1 MIRPACA
8 THNNLEVIIRMA
20 VSLRLRRLEYQLLIS
35 AYGIAKFLGPLID
48 TVFHSPLRSQRV
60 AEDVSSQM
68 DKHNLVGQLC
78 AVVGE
83 RYVLIEKEDVIVY
96 EQDGS
101 IFQVMPE
108 IVVLPGNVEQVA
120 AVVKAAKQAGVPIIP
135 RGSGTG
141 LAGGAVPAEG
151 GIVLS
156 LARLDRIL
164 RIDLE
169 NGLAIVE
176 PGVIN
181 LDITKAVANDGF
193 FYAPDPSSQAAC
205 SIGGNV
211 ANNSGGPHTLAYG
224 VTTNHVLGLEIVLD
238 DGQIVWLGG
247 AVPDAPGYDLRG
259 VFVGSEGTMG
269 VVTKVIVKLMR
280 NRESVRTLLAIYD
293 RMDDATRAVV
303 EITGAGIIPAA
314 LEIMDRTTIEAVESS
329 APLGFPRD
337 AEAVLL
343 VEVEGLREQT
353 ERSMQLAHA
362 ICEQSGAREVRVARD
377 ETERQRLWKGR
388 KGAFG
393 AMGAL
398 APNYYVN
405 DGVVPRSQLP
415 EIMRRVAAISK
426 QFDLR
431 IANVFHAGDGNL
443 HPNILFDMRTPGELD
458 RVIEAGAAILSACV
472 ELGGSITGEH
482 GVGIEKKAYI
492 GLLFNDADLEAMTR
506 VRTALDP
513 DGRFNPA
520 KLFPSPAGCGE
531 ARRQPAQIPAGLW
544 I

>member
-1 MIRPACA
+1 MSRNALV
-8 THNNLEVIIRMA
+8 NE
-20 VSLRLRRLEYQLLIS
+20 LRAI
-35 AYGIAKFLGPLID
+35 
-48 TVFHSPLRSQRV
+48 
-60 AEDVSSQM
+60 
-68 DKHNLVGQLC
+68 VG
-78 AVVGE
+78 AH
-83 RYVLIEKEDVIVY
+83 YVLVEKEDVIVY

-108 IVVLPGNVEQVA
+108 IVVVPGNVDEVA
-120 AVVKAAKQAGVPIIP
+120 EVVKAAQRASVPIVP

-141 LAGGAVPAEG
+141 LAGGSVPAEG

-164 RIDLE
+164 KIDLQ
-169 NGLAIVE
+169 NRIAVVE

-181 LDITKAVANDGF
+181 LDVTKAVAQDGF

-205 SIGGNV
+205 SVGGNV

-224 VTTNHVLGLEIVLD
+224 VTTNHVLGIEVVLD
-238 DGQIVWLGG
+238 DGQIIWLGG
-247 AVPDAPGYDLRG
+247 EVPDTPGYDLCG

-269 VVTKVIVKLMR
+269 IVTKVAVRLMQK
-280 NRESVRTLLAIYD
+280 RESVRTLLAIFD
-293 RMDDATRAVV
+293 QMDAATQTVV
-303 EITGAGIIPAA
+303 DITAAGIIPAA
-314 LEIMDRTTIEAVESS
+314 LEMMDRTTIEAIERG
-329 APLGFPRD
+329 APVGLPRD
-337 AEAVLL
+337 AEAVLI
-343 VEVEGLREQT
+343 VEIEGLREHT
-353 ERSMQLAHA
+353 ERAVNLAQA
-362 ICEQSGAREVRVARD
+362 ICQRDGAREARVARD
-377 ETERQRLWKGR
+377 ETERQLLWKGR

-398 APNYYVN
+398 APNYYVQ

-415 EIMRRVAAISK
+415 EMMRRIAAISK
-426 QFDLR
+426 QFNLR

-458 RVIEAGAAILSACV
+458 RVVEAGAATLRACI

-482 GVGIEKKAYI
+482 GIGIEKKAYI
-492 GLLFNDADLEAMTR
+492 GLLFNEADLDAMAR
-506 VRTALDP
+506 VRRVFDP

-520 KLFPSPAGCGE
+520 KIFPTPITCGE
-531 ARRQPAQIPAGLW
+531 IRRQPANIPAGLW

>member
-1 MIRPACA
+1 MSRDALIQ
-8 THNNLEVIIRMA
+8 E
-20 VSLRLRRLEYQLLIS
+20 LR
-35 AYGIAKFLGPLID
+35 GI
-48 TVFHSPLRSQRV
+48 
-60 AEDVSSQM
+60 
-68 DKHNLVGQLC
+68 VGDH
-78 AVVGE
+78 
-83 RYVLIEKEDVIVY
+83 YTLIEKEDVIVY

-108 IVVLPGNVEQVA
+108 IVVLPGNVEEIS
-120 AVVKAAKQAGVPIIP
+120 AVVKAARRANVPIVP

-156 LARLDRIL
+156 LARLDHIL
-164 RIDLE
+164 KIDLQ

-181 LDITKAVANDGF
+181 LDMTKAVSKDGF

-224 VTTNHVLGLEIVLD
+224 VTTNHVLGIEVVLD
-238 DGQIVWLGG
+238 DGQIGWLGG
-247 AVPDAPGYDLRG
+247 EVPDMPGYDLCG

-269 VVTKVIVKLMR
+269 IVTKVAVRLMQT
-280 NRESVRTLLAIYD
+280 RESVRTLLAIFD
-293 RMDDATRAVV
+293 RIEPATETVV
-303 EITGAGIIPAA
+303 DITAAGIIPAA
-314 LEIMDRTTIEAVESS
+314 LEMMDRLTIEAVERG
-329 APLGFPRD
+329 APVGFPRD

-343 VEVEGLREQT
+343 VEVEGVREQT
-353 ERSMQLAHA
+353 ERSVNLIQS
-362 ICEQSGAREVRVARD
+362 ICQRNGAREVKVARG
-377 ETERQRLWKGR
+377 ETERQLLWKGR

-393 AMGAL
+393 ALGTL
-398 APNYYVN
+398 APNYYVQ
-405 DGVVPRSQLP
+405 DGVVPRSRLP
-415 EIMRRVAAISK
+415 EIMKRIAAISK
-426 QFDLR
+426 DFNLR

-443 HPNILFDMRTPGELD
+443 HPNLLFDMRTPGELD
-458 RVIEAGAAILSACV
+458 RVIEAGAAIVKACI

-482 GVGIEKKAYI
+482 GLGLEKKAYI
-492 GLLFNDADLEAMTR
+492 GLLFNEVDLEAMAR
-506 VRTALDP
+506 VRRAFDP

-520 KLFPSPAGCGE
+520 KMFPTPISCGE
-531 ARRQPAQIPAGLW
+531 VRLQPANIPAGLW

>member
-1 MIRPACA
+1 MSRDALIQ
-8 THNNLEVIIRMA
+8 E
-20 VSLRLRRLEYQLLIS
+20 LR
-35 AYGIAKFLGPLID
+35 GI
-48 TVFHSPLRSQRV
+48 
-60 AEDVSSQM
+60 
-68 DKHNLVGQLC
+68 VGDH
-78 AVVGE
+78 
-83 RYVLIEKEDVIVY
+83 YTLIEKEDVIVY

-108 IVVLPGNVEQVA
+108 IVVLPGNVEEIS
-120 AVVKAAKQAGVPIIP
+120 AVVKAARRANVPIIP

-164 RIDLE
+164 KIDLQ

-181 LDITKAVANDGF
+181 LDMTKAVSKDGF

-224 VTTNHVLGLEIVLD
+224 VTTNHVLGMEVVLD

-247 AVPDAPGYDLRG
+247 DVSDTPGYDLCG
-259 VFVGSEGTMG
+259 IFVGSEGTMG
-269 VVTKVIVKLMR
+269 IVTKVAVRLMQT
-280 NRESVRTLLAIYD
+280 RESVRTLLAIFD
-293 RMDDATRAVV
+293 RMEPATETVV
-303 EITGAGIIPAA
+303 DITAAGIIPAA
-314 LEIMDRTTIEAVESS
+314 LEMMDRLTIEAVERG
-329 APLGFPRD
+329 APVGFPRD

-343 VEVEGLREQT
+343 VEVEGVREQT
-353 ERSMQLAHA
+353 ERSVNLIQS
-362 ICEQSGAREVRVARD
+362 ICQRNGAREVKVARG
-377 ETERQRLWKGR
+377 ETERQLLWKGR

-393 AMGAL
+393 ALGTL
-398 APNYYVN
+398 APNYYVQ
-405 DGVVPRSQLP
+405 DGVVPRSRLP
-415 EIMRRVAAISK
+415 EIMKRIAAISK
-426 QFDLR
+426 DFNLR

-443 HPNILFDMRTPGELD
+443 HPNLLFDMRTPGELD
-458 RVIEAGAAILSACV
+458 RVIEAGAAIVKACI

-482 GVGIEKKAYI
+482 GLGLEKKAYI
-492 GLLFNDADLEAMTR
+492 GLLFNEVDLEAMAR
-506 VRTALDP
+506 VRRAFDP

-520 KLFPSPAGCGE
+520 KMFPTPISCGE
-531 ARRQPAQIPAGLW
+531 VRLQPANIPAGLW

>member
-1 MIRPACA
+1 MSRD
-8 THNNLEVIIRMA
+8 T
-20 VSLRLRRLEYQLLIS
+20 
-35 AYGIAKFLGPLID
+35 LID
-48 TVFHSPLRSQRV
+48 ELRTI
-60 AEDVSSQM
+60 
-68 DKHNLVGQLC
+68 
-78 AVVGE
+78 VGE
-83 RYVLIEKEDVIVY
+83 NYLLLEKEDVIVY

-108 IVVLPGNVEQVA
+108 VVVVPGDVDQVA
-120 AVVKAAKQAGVPIIP
+120 AVVKAAKRANVPIVP

-156 LARLDRIL
+156 LARLNRIL
-164 RIDLE
+164 KIDLQ
-169 NGLAIVE
+169 NSMAIVE

-181 LDITKAVANDGF
+181 LDVTKAVAKDGY
-193 FYAPDPSSQAAC
+193 FYAPDPSSQVAC

-224 VTTNHVLGLEIVLD
+224 VTTNHVLGVEVVLD

-247 AVPDAPGYDLRG
+247 EVRDTPGYDLCG
-259 VFVGSEGTMG
+259 IFVGSEGTMG
-269 VVTKVIVKLMR
+269 IVTKVAVRLMQT
-280 NRESVRTLLAIYD
+280 RESVRTLLAIFD
-293 RMDDATRAVV
+293 QMEVATRTVV
-303 EITGAGIIPAA
+303 DITAAGIIPAA
-314 LEIMDRTTIEAVESS
+314 LEMMDRTTIEAVETGS
-329 APLGFPRD
+329 PVGFPRD

-343 VEVEGLREQT
+343 VEVEGLLEQT
-353 ERSMQLAHA
+353 ERSMNLARTV
-362 ICEQSGAREVRVARD
+362 CERNGAREVRVAKD
-377 ETERQRLWKGR
+377 DAERQLLWKGR

-398 APNYYVN
+398 APNYYVQ
-405 DGVVPRSQLP
+405 DGVVPRSKLP
-415 EIMRRVAAISK
+415 EIMKRVAEISK
-426 QFDLR
+426 QYNLR

-458 RVIEAGAAILSACV
+458 RVIEAGAATLRACI

-482 GVGIEKKAYI
+482 GVGLEKKAYI
-492 GLLFNDADLEAMTR
+492 GLLFNEADLEAMSR
-506 VRTALDP
+506 VRRAFDP

-520 KLFPSPAGCGE
+520 KLFPTPVSCGE
-531 ARRQPAQIPAGLW
+531 MRRQPANIPAGLW

>member
-1 MIRPACA
+1 
-8 THNNLEVIIRMA
+8 
-20 VSLRLRRLEYQLLIS
+20 
-35 AYGIAKFLGPLID
+35 
-48 TVFHSPLRSQRV
+48 
-60 AEDVSSQM
+60 M
-68 DKHNLVGQLC
+68 DKKNLVGQLR
-78 AVVGE
+78 AIVGE
-83 RYVLIEKEDVIVY
+83 RHVLVEKEDVIVY

-108 IVVLPGNVEQVA
+108 VVVLPGDVEQVA
-120 AVVKAAKQAGVPIIP
+120 AVVKAAKQAEVPIIP

-164 RIDLE
+164 KIDLE
-169 NGLAIVE
+169 NRIAVVE

-181 LDITKAVANDGF
+181 IDLTKAVAKDGF

-224 VTTNHVLGLEIVLD
+224 VTTNHVLGVEIVLD
-238 DGQIVWLGG
+238 DGQVIWIGG
-247 AVPDAPGYDLRG
+247 ELSDTSGYDLRG

-269 VVTKVIVKLMR
+269 VVTKIAVKLMQT
-280 NRESVRTLLAIYD
+280 RESVRTLLAIYD

-314 LEIMDRTTIEAVESS
+314 LEMIDRTTIEAVESGS
-329 APLGFPRD
+329 PVGFPRD

-353 ERSMQLAHA
+353 ERSMQLIQL
-362 ICEQSGAREVRVARD
+362 ICQRGGAREVKLAQD
-377 ETERQRLWKGR
+377 EAERQRLWKGR

-415 EIMRRVAAISK
+415 EIMRRITQISK
-426 QFDLR
+426 TFKLR

-443 HPNILFDMRTPGELD
+443 HPNILFDMRTPGELE
-458 RVIEAGAAILSACV
+458 RVIEAGAAILNACV

-492 GLLFNDADLEAMTR
+492 GLLFDDNDLEAMRR
-506 VRTALDP
+506 VRKALDP

-520 KLFPSPAGCGE
+520 KLFPTPASCGE
-531 ARRQPAQIPAGLW
+531 VRLHPAQIPAGLW

>member
-1 MIRPACA
+1 MKPESLL
-8 THNNLEVIIRMA
+8 H
-20 VSLRLRRLEYQLLIS
+20 SLRQI
-35 AYGIAKFLGPLID
+35 
-48 TVFHSPLRSQRV
+48 
-60 AEDVSSQM
+60 
-68 DKHNLVGQLC
+68 
-78 AVVGE
+78 VGE
-83 RYVLIEKEDVIVY
+83 RYVLTAKEDVIVY

-101 IFQVMPE
+101 IFQVLPE
-108 IVVLPGNVEQVA
+108 IVVLPGDTEQVS
-120 AVVKAAKQAGVPIIP
+120 AVVKLAKEADVPVVP

-156 LARLDRIL
+156 LARLNRIL
-164 RIDLE
+164 KIDLA
-169 NGLAIVE
+169 NRLAVVE

-181 LDITKAVANDGF
+181 LEVTQAVAKDGF

-224 VTTNHVLGLEIVLD
+224 VTTNHVIGLEVVLD
-238 DGQIVWLGG
+238 DGAIVWLGG
-247 AVPDAPGYDLRG
+247 EVSDSPGYDLCG

-269 VVTKVIVKLMR
+269 IVTKIIVRLMR
-280 NRESVRTLLAIYD
+280 ARESVRTLLGIFD
-293 RMDDATRAVV
+293 RMDDATQAVV
-303 EITGAGIIPAA
+303 DITAAGIIPAA
-314 LEIMDRTTIEAVESS
+314 LEMMDRTTLEAVERG
-329 APLGFPRD
+329 APAGFPHD

-343 VEVEGLREQT
+343 VEVEGLNQHT
-353 ERSMQLAHA
+353 ERSIVLAGE
-362 ICEQSGAREVRVARD
+362 ICRRNRAREVKLAKD
-377 ETERQRLWKGR
+377 EAERQRLWKGR

-393 AMGAL
+393 AMGTL
-398 APNYYVN
+398 APNYYVQ

-415 EIMRRVAAISK
+415 EMMRRIAAISK

-458 RVIEAGAAILSACV
+458 RVIEAGAATLRACI

-482 GVGIEKKAYI
+482 GVGLEKKAYI
-492 GLLFNDADLEAMTR
+492 GLLFNEVDLEAMAR
-506 VRTALDP
+506 VRRALDP

-520 KLFPSPAGCGE
+520 KLFPTPASCGE
-531 ARRQPAQIPAGLW
+531 ILLQPPAIPAGLW

>member
-1 MIRPACA
+1 MNRDQLIK
-8 THNNLEVIIRMA
+8 
-20 VSLRLRRLEYQLLIS
+20 SLRAI
-35 AYGIAKFLGPLID
+35 
-48 TVFHSPLRSQRV
+48 
-60 AEDVSSQM
+60 
-68 DKHNLVGQLC
+68 
-78 AVVGE
+78 VGE
-83 RYVLIEKEDVIVY
+83 PYVLVEREDVIVY

-108 IVVLPGNVEQVA
+108 VVVLPGDVAQVA
-120 AVVKAAKQAGVPIIP
+120 AVVKAAKRAAVPIVP

-156 LARLDRIL
+156 LARLDRIVK
-164 RIDLE
+164 IDLP
-169 NGLAIVE
+169 NRIAIVE

-181 LDITKAVANDGF
+181 IDVTKAVANEGF

-224 VTTNHVLGLEIVLD
+224 VTTNHVLGVEVVLD

-247 AVPDAPGYDLRG
+247 EVPDTPGYDLCG

-269 VVTKVIVKLMR
+269 VVTKVAVKLMR
-280 NRESVRTLLAIYD
+280 ARESVRTLLAIYD
-293 RMDDATRAVV
+293 RMEDATQAVV

-314 LEIMDRTTIEAVESS
+314 LEMMDRTTIEAVESG
-329 APLGFPRD
+329 APVGFPRD

-343 VEVEGLREQT
+343 VEVEGVREQT
-353 ERSMQLAHA
+353 DRCMNLIHD
-362 ICEQSGAREVRVARD
+362 ICRRGGAREVRVAQD

-393 AMGAL
+393 AMGTL

-415 EIMRRVAAISK
+415 AIMKRVAEISK
-426 QFDLR
+426 QFNLR

-458 RVIEAGAAILSACV
+458 RVVEAGAAILTACV
-472 ELGGSITGEH
+472 DLGGSITGEH

-492 GLLFNDADLEAMTR
+492 GLLFSEADLEAMTR
-506 VRTALDP
+506 VRKALDP

-520 KLFPSPAGCGE
+520 KLFPTPASCGE
-531 ARRQPAQIPAGLW
+531 VRRQPAHIPSGMW